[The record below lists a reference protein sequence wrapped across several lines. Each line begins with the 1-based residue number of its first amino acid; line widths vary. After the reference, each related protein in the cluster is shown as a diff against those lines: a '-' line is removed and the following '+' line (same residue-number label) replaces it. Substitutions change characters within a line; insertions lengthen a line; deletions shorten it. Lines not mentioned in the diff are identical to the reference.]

1 MKNFDYVLGQKY
13 NELTILSY
21 TPPLKEKYHLR
32 DCTCLCSCGKEVTLR
47 LSKVIRGEVLSCGHL
62 QVEAG
67 KEQSK
72 NLDIEKAYQARTS
85 KDVPQ
90 SNTTTG
96 IRNIAWL
103 EAEKRYRVSVTRH
116 GKTFSEHTD
125 TLEEAIKCKN
135 RLVREAEDYFGE
147 KIYKND
153 YGEISTKQKRF

>member
-21 TPPLKEKYHLR
+21 TPPLKDKRHHR
-32 DCTCLCSCGKEVTLR
+32 DCTCQCSCGKEVTLR
-47 LSKVIRGEVLSCGHL
+47 LSKVIRGEILSCGHL
-62 QVEAG
+62 QVDAG
-67 KEQSK
+67 RRTQ
-72 NLDIEKAYQARTS
+72 NLDKEKSYQARTS

-103 EAEKRYRVSVTRH
+103 ETEKKYRVTVTRH
-116 GKTFSEHTD
+116 GKVFSERAD
-125 TLEEAIKCKN
+125 TLKEAIEYKR
-135 RLVREAEDYFGE
+135 RLVNEAEEYFGE

-153 YGEISTKQKRF
+153 YKEIRTKQKRF

>member
-1 MKNFDYVLGQKY
+1 MMKNFDYVLGQKY

-47 LSKVIRGEVLSCGHL
+47 LSKVLRGEVLSYGHL
-62 QVEAG
+62 QVDAG
-67 KEQSK
+67 RRTQ
-72 NLDIEKAYQARTS
+72 NLDKEKSYQARTS

-103 EAEKRYRVSVTRH
+103 ETEKKYRVTVTRH
-116 GKTFSEHTD
+116 GKVFSERAD
-125 TLEEAIKCKN
+125 TLKEAIECKR
-135 RLVREAEDYFGE
+135 RLVNEAEEYFGG

-153 YGEISTKQKRF
+153 YKEIRTKQKRF

>member
-21 TPPLKEKYHLR
+21 TPPLKDKRHHR
-32 DCTCLCSCGKEVTLR
+32 DCTCQCSCGKEVTLR
-47 LSKVIRGEVLSCGHL
+47 LSKVIRGEILSCGHL
-62 QVEAG
+62 QVDAG
-67 KEQSK
+67 RRTQ
-72 NLDIEKAYQARTS
+72 NLDKEKSYQARTS

-103 EAEKRYRVSVTRH
+103 ETEKKYRVTVTRH
-116 GKTFSEHTD
+116 GKVFSERAD
-125 TLEEAIKCKN
+125 TLKEAIECKR
-135 RLVREAEDYFGE
+135 RLVNEAEEYFGE

-153 YGEISTKQKRF
+153 YKEIRTKQKRF

>member
-21 TPPLKEKYHLR
+21 TPPLKDKRHHR
-32 DCTCLCSCGKEVTLR
+32 DCTCQCSCGKEVTLR
-47 LSKVIRGEVLSCGHL
+47 LSKVIRGEILSCGHL
-62 QVEAG
+62 QVDEG
-67 KEQSK
+67 RRTQ
-72 NLDIEKAYQARTS
+72 NLDKEKSYQARTS

-103 EAEKRYRVSVTRH
+103 ETEKKYRVTVTRH
-116 GKTFSEHTD
+116 GKVFSERAD
-125 TLEEAIKCKN
+125 TLKEAIECKR
-135 RLVREAEDYFGE
+135 RLVNEAEEYFGE

-153 YGEISTKQKRF
+153 YKEIRTKQKRF

>member
-21 TPPLKEKYHLR
+21 TPPLKDKRYLR
-32 DCTCLCSCGKEVTLR
+32 ECCCKCSCGKEVTLR

-67 KEQSK
+67 KKQSK
-72 NLDIEKAYQARTS
+72 NLDVEKAYQARTS

-103 EAEKRYRVSVTRH
+103 ETEKKYRVTVTRH
-116 GKTFSEHTD
+116 GKVFSERTG
-125 TLEEAIKCKN
+125 TLEEAIECKK
-135 RLVREAEDYFGE
+135 RLVREAEEYFGE
-147 KIYKND
+147 RIYK
-153 YGEISTKQKRF
+153 K

>member
-21 TPPLKEKYHLR
+21 TPPLKEKNHLR
-32 DCTCLCSCGKEVTLR
+32 ECTCLCSCGEEVTLR
-47 LSKVIRGEVLSCGHL
+47 LSKVIRGEILSCGHL
-62 QVEAG
+62 QVDAG
-67 KEQSK
+67 RRTQ
-72 NLDIEKAYQARTS
+72 NLDKEKSYQARTS

-103 EAEKRYRVSVTRH
+103 ETEKKYRVTVTRH
-116 GKTFSEHTD
+116 GKVFSERAD
-125 TLEEAIKCKN
+125 TLKEAIECKR
-135 RLVREAEDYFGE
+135 RLVNEAEEYFGE

-153 YGEISTKQKRF
+153 YKEIRTKQKRF